1 MVKEFFKK
9 KFVPEADPE
18 LAFDQMILPPEY
30 LAEVEE
36 EAKDEDQPAGD
47 IPMDPEVAAA
57 PIEAQ
62 ATPVPTL
69 ESLVEFRA
77 KRPEEPWQ
85 APLTEALHNA
95 DMYVKACPA
104 GDPMELLRRQLQFD
118 AVQRVVNTRL
128 YLGS

>member
-1 MVKEFFKK
+1 MAKEFFKK
-9 KFVPEADPE
+9 KFVSEAEPE

-30 LAEVEE
+30 LAEVEAE
-36 EAKDEDQPAGD
+36 EEDQPAGD
-47 IPMDPEVAAA
+47 IPMEPEVAAT
-57 PIEAQ
+57 PIEAAP

-85 APLTEALHNA
+85 APLTEALHDA

>member
-1 MVKEFFKK
+1 MANFFKRLP
-9 KFVPEADPE
+9 VPTAEPE
-18 LAFDQMILPPEY
+18 LAFDQTILPPEF
-30 LAEVEE
+30 LAAVAEE
-36 EAKDEDQPAGD
+36 EEEDQPAGD
-47 IPMDPEVAAA
+47 IPMEPEVTAT
-57 PIEAQ
+57 PIEAAP

-85 APLTEALHNA
+85 APLTEALHEA
-95 DMYVKACPA
+95 DMYVKSCPA
-104 GDPMELLRRQLQFD
+104 GDPMELIRRQLQFD